1 MSKSPAMD
9 LVVQFMGR
17 QNTIPIPV
25 PFVRLLGDYA
35 SAAFLSQCLYWT
47 GRTEDAGGWFYKSR
61 EEWAE
66 ELCLTEKQVRRC
78 MEVCGEFVEVQRR
91 GIPARNYYRPNQ
103 AAIAQA
109 LQALEGPTRGAQ
121 KGQLEKPKRAKQT
134 CPKGPNREAPEGQQE
149 GRKKGQLYTEPTT
162 ETTQNLRQKDVV
174 NEGSEAEVS
183 EGQAAPST
191 QAPVQVPQGPSNAG
205 ETDAPSTEDV
215 PPAAAPLDALRQ
227 ALSPWSADK
236 LIAERTARQG
246 ERGWQSLST
255 ERIHELRQQAF
266 DKRGNR
272 YRGDLC
278 ALLDTEITKN
288 NTTNGTDA
296 AEKDWLA

>member
-1 MSKSPAMD
+1 MD
-9 LVVQFMGR
+9 LVIQFMGR

-109 LQALEGPTRGAQ
+109 LQALEGPARGAQ
-121 KGQLEKPKRAKQT
+121 KGQLDKPKRAKQSG
-134 CPKGPNREAPEGQQE
+134 PKGPNSEAPEGQQE

-162 ETTQNLRQKDVV
+162 ETTHNLRQKDVV
-174 NEGSEAEVS
+174 VSGETEEELPIPQTDVSSEGSSQIELTP
-183 EGQAAPST
+183 GQAEEHQP
-191 QAPVQVPQGPSNAG
+191 PVS
-205 ETDAPSTEDV
+205 EDV

-246 ERGWQSLST
+246 ERGWLSLAP
-255 ERIHELRQQAF
+255 ERIWELRQVAF
-266 DKRGNR
+266 EKHGNR

-288 NTTNGTDA
+288 QPANGTDA